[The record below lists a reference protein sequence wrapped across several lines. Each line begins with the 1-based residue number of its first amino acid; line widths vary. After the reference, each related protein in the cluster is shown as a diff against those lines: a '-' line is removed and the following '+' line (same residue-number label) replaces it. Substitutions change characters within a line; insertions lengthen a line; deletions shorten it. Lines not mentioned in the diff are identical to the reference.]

1 VSSLPFAAPIALA
14 ALVATVVSG
23 AGVFP
28 APPAHHAGMR
38 TARVTLG
45 PAALR
50 FGRSLGSPTEGHLVG
65 GMHVEETA
73 AVRIVPADTAGD
85 VRWGLEPLVM
95 MLDRAARQVRRQ
107 YPQVVLSVGHLSR
120 EGGGEIDQ
128 SRSHESGRDADVGF
142 YVRTATGKQLFES
155 HFVPF
160 RADGTAASWPGAY
173 FDDAKNWALVAA
185 MLTDP
190 EARVTHVFVAAPL
203 RARLLTYAEKSG
215 VAPALRLHA
224 AEIMQQPH
232 GTLPHDDHFH
242 VRIGCPAHM
251 TECIENPA
259 ARVRT
264 VRAADPALARGRRGP
279 ITHAPAG
286 NATFVMPVTPAP
298 SHAIASASGQ
308 SEQSERSERPEQSEQ
323 SEQSEQENERGPSAM
338 PPLPRGP
345 TGPTGA
351 GVAGASPAPAAHK
364 SPSHPGAAPDPR
376 PSARPGSVDEPASP
390 PASLAVPLDDVDG

>member
-1 VSSLPFAAPIALA
+1 VHSLPFAAPIALA

-28 APPAHHAGMR
+28 APPAHHAGTGR
-38 TARVTLG
+38 TARATLG

-65 GMHVEETA
+65 GMHVEETT

-85 VRWGLEPLVM
+85 VRWGLEPLVT

-128 SRSHESGRDADVGF
+128 HRSHESGRDADVGF
-142 YVRTATGKQLFES
+142 YVRTASGKQLFES

-203 RARLLTYAEKSG
+203 RARLLAYAEKNG
-215 VAPALRLHA
+215 VAASLRLHA

-251 TECIENPA
+251 TECVENPA
-259 ARVRT
+259 PRART
-264 VRAADPALARGRRGP
+264 VRVAEPVLAHGRRGP
-279 ITHAPAG
+279 ITHGPAG
-286 NATFVMPVTPAP
+286 NATLGVPPTSAP
-298 SHAIASASGQ
+298 SHAVASSAPQTWQTG
-308 SEQSERSERPEQSEQ
+308 PEDEL
-323 SEQSEQENERGPSAM
+323 GGSAM
-338 PPLPRGP
+338 PPLPAERSGGP
-345 TGPTGA
+345 SGGS
-351 GVAGASPAPAAHK
+351 VAGASSAPAPHR
-364 SPSHPGAAPDPR
+364 SPGHPSAAPDPR
-376 PSARPGSVDEPASP
+376 PAGKPGGADEPASP
-390 PASLAVPLDDVDG
+390 PASFAVPLDDVDG

>member
-1 VSSLPFAAPIALA
+1 MSSLPFAAPIALA

-95 MLDRAARQVRRQ
+95 MLDRAARQVRHQ

-190 EARVTHVFVAAPL
+190 EARVTHIFVAAPL
-203 RARLLTYAEKSG
+203 RARLLTYAEKNG
-215 VAPALRLHA
+215 AAPSLRLHA

-264 VRAADPALARGRRGP
+264 VRAADPALAHGRRGP
-279 ITHAPAG
+279 ITHGPAG

-298 SHAIASASGQ
+298 SHAVASASASAQSAQSAQSGQ
-308 SEQSERSERPEQSEQ
+308 EDDL
-323 SEQSEQENERGPSAM
+323 GVSAM
-338 PPLPRGP
+338 PPLPPGPTGP

-351 GVAGASPAPAAHK
+351 GVAGASPAPSAHK
-364 SPSHPGAAPDPR
+364 SPGHPGAAPDSR
-376 PSARPGSVDEPASP
+376 PSAKPGSVDEPASP

>member
-28 APPAHHAGMR
+28 APPAHHAGTR

-95 MLDRAARQVRRQ
+95 MLDRAARQVRHQ

-142 YVRTATGKQLFES
+142 YVRTAAGKQLFES

-160 RADGTAASWPGAY
+160 RADGTAASWPDAY

-190 EARVTHVFVAAPL
+190 EARVTHIFVAAPL
-203 RARLLTYAEKSG
+203 RARLLTYAEKNG

-242 VRIGCPAHM
+242 VRIGCPAGM
-251 TECIENPA
+251 TECVENPA
-259 ARVRT
+259 ARART
-264 VRAADPALARGRRGP
+264 VRAADPALAHGRRGP

-298 SHAIASASGQ
+298 SHAAASASASGASRQ
-308 SEQSERSERPEQSEQ
+308 AEQPEQAD
-323 SEQSEQENERGPSAM
+323 ERGASAM
-338 PPLPRGP
+338 PPLPPGP

-351 GVAGASPAPAAHK
+351 GVAGASLAPAAHK

-376 PSARPGSVDEPASP
+376 PAARPGSVDAPASP